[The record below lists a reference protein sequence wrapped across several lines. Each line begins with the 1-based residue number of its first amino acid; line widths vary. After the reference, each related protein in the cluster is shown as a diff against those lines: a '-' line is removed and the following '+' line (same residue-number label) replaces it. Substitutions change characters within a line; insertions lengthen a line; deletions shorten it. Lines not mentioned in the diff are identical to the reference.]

1 METKGCAILDHMGK
15 IFICI
20 SSRPIDAYVIVL
32 SCGKHIRN
40 VWQPM
45 DALGTQ
51 NSKNSMSRYML
62 ELSTPTGDHHLFFG
76 SRNDVCL
83 GASWHIELH
92 MVDIIN
98 MIWSH
103 IEEFHV

>member
-1 METKGCAILDHMGK
+1 METKGCASLDHIGK
-15 IFICI
+15 SFLCIC
-20 SSRPIDAYVIVL
+20 SRSIDAYGIVL

-40 VWQPM
+40 VWHPM

-51 NSKNSMSRYML
+51 NSKDWMSRDML

-76 SRNDVCL
+76 RKNDVCL
-83 GASWHIELH
+83 DASWHIELH
-92 MVDIIN
+92 MVEILN

-103 IEEFHV
+103 IE